1 MTPDPL
7 KESRKRI
14 RRVAALGIDE
24 PIRFRNRNPDPYA
37 YQVSRVIDYAMQQE

>member
-24 PIRFRNRNPDPYA
+24 PIIFRRKPLDPYN
-37 YQVSRVIDYAMQQE
+37 YQISRVAEYAWPY

>member
-24 PIRFRNRNPDPYA
+24 PVRFRRKPPSPHS
-37 YQVSRVIDYAMQQE
+37 YQISRVAEYAWPY